1 MIPVGIIGM
10 AVCTGD
16 SAGDGILG
24 GLLLGA
30 GAGEILIGVGVTAG
44 DILIMDTEAITL
56 ITDTEELTA
65 TVILTILPEE
75 EVVLTIMVIEELPM
89 EEITLHLI
97 DTALPEEATMVQ
109 DIQQE
114 PEILQQHVQQQEPEI
129 NQVVI
134 VIPLVQI
141 QDLQLLQQLLDPPA
155 HLLDQVIILQE
166 VPEVPPVV
174 VLMAEAEA
182 DQAEAEADQVVVEVN
197 STFVF
202 STYLFVTRF

>member
-30 GAGEILIGVGVTAG
+30 GAGDTLIMVGVTAG
-44 DILIMDTEAITL
+44 DILITDMAAI
-56 ITDTEELTA
+56 
-65 TVILTILPEE
+65 ILTMDMEVMDIPIILPEE

>member
-24 GLLLGA
+24 GLQVGVGA
-30 GAGEILIGVGVTAG
+30 GDTLIMVGDTAG
-44 DILIMDTEAITL
+44 DILITDMAAI
-56 ITDTEELTA
+56 
-65 TVILTILPEE
+65 ILTMDMEVMDIPIILPEE

-97 DTALPEEATMVQ
+97 DTVLPEEVLMAQ
-109 DIQQE
+109 DILQE

-174 VLMAEAEA
+174 VLMAAEA
-182 DQAEAEADQVVVEVN
+182 VDQAEAEAEADQVVVEVN
-197 STFVF
+197 STFDF
-202 STYLFVTRF
+202 STY